1 MVLSPSKLTICID
14 IWRAEFITQ
23 LEFDHNQMAWHHL
36 EPQMSNNWAPRR
48 RLSAQHHLLQSLNV
62 YSSGHTLQQPRGE
75 GGLFPVVKSLQGESF
90 CLALFLSFNQKSKRF
105 KIQTSIKNE
114 SGSNPVFFELKNLA
128 EVRRRRIFWLIVVW
142 HVCPRWKENGER
154 LKSEK
159 NSSSSV
165 SMIRHLLSFGE
176 TEATFEATKEVTK
189 HLRHFRALV

>member
-1 MVLSPSKLTICID
+1 MGLSPSKLTIFID
-14 IWRAEFITQ
+14 IIGAEFITQ
-23 LEFDHNQMAWHHL
+23 LEFDHNQVAWHHL

-62 YSSGHTLQQPRGE
+62 YSSGHTLQQPRG

-142 HVCPRWKENGER
+142 HVCPRWKENRER
-154 LKSEK
+154 DSNLEKKSVHLCLDDP
-159 NSSSSV
+159 SSSG
-165 SMIRHLLSFGE
+165 ILSFGE
-176 TEATFEATKEVTK
+176 TEATLEATKEVTK
-189 HLRHFRALV
+189 HLRHF